1 MEIIEAIE
9 KSVTYKAFYKGLRS
23 ANSVDDFFV
32 SARVPLDSD
41 VANDPI
47 MRRRVEQ
54 GLRIDRICTRWI
66 AIGWTLAFVWIALT
80 FVWIAF
86 GFTLTTILP
95 FAWSILLNYVLPALG
110 MIGNVTFY
118 ALIIIGQCL
127 FVPNRPNPDISNQ
140 TIINGL
146 EDCNVTIGNF
156 EWTVIMTSVNDQCS
170 GVLIHPNYV
179 LTAGKLQH
187 NHYIS
192 LKLNIIFSFS
202 SLLSKRSKKFDKSW
216 QHKNRIR
223 KRSLASIVTTEIPQI
238 LRSEPNC
245 PCKDRNDVF

>member
-1 MEIIEAIE
+1 MVLLPILTRIYRHASPALALHAFWIFLLSISVPSCPSTKQVCELKKTKMELESAIE
-9 KSVTYKAFYKGLRS
+9 RSKPYKIYKALYKTLLS
-23 ANSVDDFFV
+23 ADSVDDFFV
-32 SARVPLDSD
+32 SARVPLEADI
-41 VANDPI
+41 ANDPI
-47 MRRRVEQ
+47 MRRRVEE
-54 GLRIDRICTRWI
+54 GLKIDRICTRWI
-66 AIGWTLAFVWIALT
+66 AIGWTLA

-110 MIGNVTFY
+110 MIVNVTFY
-118 ALIIIGQCL
+118 AFVRCFLS
-127 FVPNRPNPDISNQ
+127 VPNRPNPDISNQ

-192 LKLNIIFSFS
+192 LKLNIIF
-202 SLLSKRSKKFDKSW
+202 L
-216 QHKNRIR
+216 
-223 KRSLASIVTTEIPQI
+223 QI
-238 LRSEPNC
+238 Q
-245 PCKDRNDVF
+245 